1 MVGILMVAVGVFAAW
16 GGSSIVLSGVI
27 CLAGVAVTWHGIRA
41 LLETGAVATL
51 MPDRTRC
58 ARVRPRPW

>member
-1 MVGILMVAVGVFAAW
+1 MSGYLLTMVGILMVAVGVFAAW

-41 LLETGAVATL
+41 LL
-51 MPDRTRC
+51 D
-58 ARVRPRPW
+58 AR